1 MSPLILLILASVFP
15 STSQTSWMEPEAF
28 HLRVGMTRAAA
39 VSVLDNRGWNVKKG
53 KGEDDLIVEYDETRT
68 LTLAFSKGKLASI
81 RFELVDFVPQIH
93 RAFEEQKKTLAKRFG
108 KPTVVAAG
116 NTLIYDRQ
124 TPNVFAVV
132 SSDPST
138 EFGKRGLGF
147 LVVRYFEPPPA
158 D

>member
-1 MSPLILLILASVFP
+1 MSALLVLLLASVFP

-28 HLRVGMTRAAA
+28 HLRVGMSRAAT
-39 VSVLDNRGWNVKKG
+39 VGVLDARGWKVKKG
-53 KGEDDLIVEYDETRT
+53 KGEDDLIVEYDEIRT
-68 LTLAFSKGKLASI
+68 LTLAFSKGKLTSI

-93 RAFEEQKKTLAKRFG
+93 KAFEEQKTTLARRFG
-108 KPTVVAAG
+108 KPTIKSG
-116 NTLIYDRQ
+116 NTLIYDSQ
-124 TPNVFAVV
+124 TPNIFAVV

-147 LVVRYFEPPPA
+147 LVVRYFEPPPP